1 VLQRNNTAAFSGR
14 ADMPAPT
21 SVRDTLQP
29 QKARRLCLGGKA
41 TTTAQ
46 ALGIRLGP
54 LTQPPIIEINNPQQ
68 SWGFEWEPPKAVM
81 KDSGTRDWTLWGG
94 KLQLHRLR
102 VLGIGTV
109 ISSLRLIVET
119 KYALFQN

>member
-1 VLQRNNTAAFSGR
+1 M
-14 ADMPAPT
+14 D
-21 SVRDTLQP
+21 
-29 QKARRLCLGGKA
+29 A
-41 TTTAQ
+41 TKTKPFN
-46 ALGIRLGP
+46 IDKK
-54 LTQPPIIEINNPQQ
+54 INNPQQ

-94 KLQLHRLR
+94 KLQLRRLR
-102 VLGIGTV
+102 ALSIGTV